1 MKNIFLILL
10 FGFLSAC
17 NPQDLKF
24 SQSFDDNGQEY
35 TTKTIIT
42 DEIINNESNSSS
54 KKNIN
59 QQKFQEVKNLPRE
72 VYSSSSDQ
80 NFNNKEEQE
89 TSVISPSQNPILS
102 QQETQI
108 LKPNTAKNLE
118 ISDLQIPKQYHRK
131 IPVALFLPF
140 TGKYKDLG
148 WSIFNASTLALF
160 ENDINNKIELI
171 LFDSKETIA
180 DNQKAFKEIID
191 RNIKVV
197 IGPIFSNNT
206 FAIEKLA
213 RDNDITVL
221 SLSNNFELLNKTTAY
236 GGIFAGGI
244 LPETQIDRIVNFAMD
259 KGKFNFA
266 ILAPNNSYGKIT
278 TDYLKKFVRA
288 RDGNFITSEFYEAN
302 NQDIE
307 RAVSRVVNSFGVPTK
322 SRNRDTSY
330 LGDYDRIYP
339 QVIFIPESGKVLSK
353 IANII
358 INQNKDEKQFQLAGS
373 TQWDDPA
380 TLKDINL
387 LGGWFPAPEPEKFQI
402 FIKNYYDSFG
412 KYPPRIASLAYDF
425 TTAIAMIAQDKKN
438 LRIEF
443 KDFTDFSE
451 KYNNNFTGIDG
462 IFRFLPNG
470 AVQRNLAVLQVGNQR
485 FDTLENSVERF
496 LKY

>member
-35 TTKTIIT
+35 TTKTIVT

-59 QQKFQEVKNLPRE
+59 QQKFQEVKNLPLE

-358 INQNKDEKQFQLAGS
+358 INQNKDEKQFQLVGS

-425 TTAIAMIAQDKKN
+425 TTAIAMISQDKKN

>member
-1 MKNIFLILL
+1 
-10 FGFLSAC
+10 
-17 NPQDLKF
+17 KF

-35 TTKTIIT
+35 TTKTIVT

-59 QQKFQEVKNLPRE
+59 QQKFQEVKNLPLE

-358 INQNKDEKQFQLAGS
+358 INQNKDEKQFQLVGS

-425 TTAIAMIAQDKKN
+425 TTAIAMISQDKKN

>member
-10 FGFLSAC
+10 FGFLIAC

-24 SQSFDDNGQEY
+24 KQNFYDNGQEY
-35 TTKTIIT
+35 ITKTIVN
-42 DEIINNESNSSS
+42 DEIINNESNFSSN
-54 KKNIN
+54 KNIN
-59 QQKFQEVKNLPRE
+59 QQKFQKEEKEPDLFF
-72 VYSSSSDQ
+72 SSPNQ
-80 NFNNKEEQE
+80 NFNNLQKQSYSE
-89 TSVISPSQNPILS
+89 VSPSQNPYLS
-102 QQETQI
+102 EEESQL

-148 WSIFNASTLALF
+148 WNIFNASTLALF
-160 ENDINNKIELI
+160 ENDINNKVELI
-171 LFDSKETIA
+171 LFDSKETIQ

-197 IGPIFSNNT
+197 IGPIFSNNS

-221 SLSNNFELLNKTTAY
+221 SLSNNFELLNKTTAH
-236 GGIFAGGI
+236 GGVFVGGI
-244 LPETQIDRIVNFAMD
+244 LPETQIDRIVNFAID

-278 TDYLKKFVRA
+278 TDYLKKFVRL
-288 RDGNFITSEFYEAN
+288 RDGNFITSEYYEAN
-302 NQDIE
+302 SQDIN
-307 RAVSRVVNSFGVPTK
+307 RAVNRVINSFGIPTK
-322 SRNRDTSY
+322 SKNRDTSY

-339 QVIFIPESGKVLSK
+339 QVIFIPESGKILSK
-353 IANII
+353 IASSIV
-358 INQNKDEKQFQLAGS
+358 NQNKDERQFQLVGS

-402 FIKNYYDSFG
+402 FIKKYYNSFG

-425 TTAIAMIAQDKKN
+425 TAAIAMISQDKKN
-438 LRIEF
+438 HRIDF
-443 KDFTDFSE
+443 KDFIDFSE
-451 KYNNNFTGIDG
+451 NYSNNLTGIDG

>member
-1 MKNIFLILL
+1 
-10 FGFLSAC
+10 
-17 NPQDLKF
+17 
-24 SQSFDDNGQEY
+24 
-35 TTKTIIT
+35 
-42 DEIINNESNSSS
+42 
-54 KKNIN
+54 
-59 QQKFQEVKNLPRE
+59 EVKNLPLE

-358 INQNKDEKQFQLAGS
+358 INQNKDEKQFQLVGS

-425 TTAIAMIAQDKKN
+425 TTAIAMISQDKKN

-451 KYNNNFTGIDG
+451 KDNNNFTGIDG

>member
-1 MKNIFLILL
+1 MKKIFLILL

-17 NPQDLKF
+17 NPQELKF
-24 SQSFDDNGQEY
+24 RQNFDDNDQEY
-35 TTKTIIT
+35 TSKTIIT
-42 DEIINNESNSSS
+42 DEIIKNDSDFSS

-59 QQKFQEVKNLPRE
+59 QQKFQENQNQSEAFFSQQNQTNITPTE
-72 VYSSSSDQ
+72 QSSSIFVPSPSPALS
-80 NFNNKEEQE
+80 EQE
-89 TSVISPSQNPILS
+89 SQL
-102 QQETQI
+102 
-108 LKPNTAKNLE
+108 LKNNTAKNLE

-160 ENDINNKIELI
+160 ENDINNKIELV
-171 LFDSKETIA
+171 LFDSKETIQ

-191 RNIKVV
+191 RNIKIV
-197 IGPIFSNNT
+197 IGPIFSNNS

-221 SLSNNFELLNKTTAY
+221 SLSNNYELLNKTTAY
-236 GGIFAGGI
+236 GGIFVGGI
-244 LPETQIDRIVNFAMD
+244 LPESQIDRIVNFAMD

-288 RDGNFITSEFYEAN
+288 RDGNFITSEYYEAN

-307 RAVSRVVNSFGVPTK
+307 RAVNRVVNSFGVPTK

-339 QVIFIPESGKVLSK
+339 QVIFIPESGKILSK
-353 IANII
+353 IANSI
-358 INQNKDEKQFQLAGS
+358 INSNKDERQFQLIGS

-412 KYPPRIASLAYDF
+412 KYPPRISSLAYDF

-438 LRIEF
+438 LRIDF
-443 KDFTDFSE
+443 KDLISFSE
-451 KYNNNFTGIDG
+451 KYSNNFTGIDG

>member
-1 MKNIFLILL
+1 MKNIFFIML
-10 FGFLSAC
+10 FGFLTAC

-24 SQSFDDNGQEY
+24 KQSFDENSQEY
-35 TTKTIIT
+35 ISKTIVT
-42 DEIINNESNSSS
+42 DEIINNENNFNS

-59 QQKFQEVKNLPRE
+59 QQKFQEEKRQPE
-72 VYSSSSDQ
+72 VVFSNPNQKFINTQDQ
-80 NFNNKEEQE
+80 NS
-89 TSVISPSQNPILS
+89 SVVSPSQNPYLS
-102 QQETQI
+102 EQEAQL
-108 LKPNTAKNLE
+108 LKSDTAKNLE

-148 WSIFNASTLALF
+148 WSIFNAATLALF

-171 LFDSKETIA
+171 LFDSKESIQ

-213 RDNDITVL
+213 RDNDITVI
-221 SLSNNFELLNKTTAY
+221 SLSNNFELLNKTTSF
-236 GGIFAGGI
+236 GGVFVGGI

-266 ILAPNNSYGKIT
+266 ILAPNNSYGKIS

-288 RDGNFITSEFYEAN
+288 RDGNFITSEFYETN
-302 NQDIE
+302 NQDID
-307 RAVSRVVNSFGVPTK
+307 RAVSRVINSFGVPTK

-339 QVIFIPESGKVLSK
+339 QVIYIPESGKILSK
-353 IANII
+353 IASSIVNL
-358 INQNKDEKQFQLAGS
+358 NKDERQFQLIGS
-373 TQWDDPA
+373 SQWDDPS

-387 LGGWFPAPEPEKFQI
+387 LGGWFPAPEPEKFQV

-425 TTAIAMIAQDKKN
+425 TTAIAIIAQDKKN
-438 LRIEF
+438 IRIDF
-443 KDFTDFSE
+443 KDFTDFSD

>member
-1 MKNIFLILL
+1 MKNIFFIIL
-10 FGFLSAC
+10 FGFLSSC
-17 NPQDLKF
+17 NMQDLKF
-24 SQSFDDNGQEY
+24 KQNFDENGQEY
-35 TTKTIIT
+35 TTDRIVT
-42 DEIINNESNSSS
+42 DEIITKENNINS

-59 QQKFQEVKNLPRE
+59 KQKFLEEKNQTDINFSNPN
-72 VYSSSSDQ
+72 Q
-80 NFNNKEEQE
+80 NFNNFQNQNPLGVAPEQNPYLSEQE
-89 TSVISPSQNPILS
+89 ALLLRPSTSR
-102 QQETQI
+102 
-108 LKPNTAKNLE
+108 NLE

-140 TGKYKDLG
+140 SGKYKDLG

-160 ENDINNKIELI
+160 ENDLNNKIELI
-171 LFDSKETIA
+171 LFDSKESIQ

-213 RDNDITVL
+213 RDNDITVI
-221 SLSNNFELLNKTTAY
+221 SLSNNFELLNKTTAF
-236 GGIFAGGI
+236 GGVFVGGI

-266 ILAPNNSYGKIT
+266 ILAPNNSYGKIS

-288 RDGNFITSEFYEAN
+288 RDGNFITSEFYEPTN
-302 NQDIE
+302 LDID
-307 RAVSRVVNSFGVPTK
+307 RAVNRVVNSFGVPTK
-322 SRNRDTSY
+322 SKNRDTSY

-339 QVIFIPESGKVLSK
+339 QVIFIPESGKILSK
-353 IANII
+353 IASSIVNL
-358 INQNKDEKQFQLAGS
+358 NKEERQFQLIGS
-373 TQWDDPA
+373 SQWDDPS

-387 LGGWFPAPEPEKFQI
+387 LGAWFPAPEPEKFQS
-402 FIKNYYDSFG
+402 FIKNYYSSFG
-412 KYPPRIASLAYDF
+412 KFPPRIASLAYDF

-438 LRIEF
+438 LRINF
-443 KDFTDFSE
+443 KDFIDFSE
-451 KYNNNFTGIDG
+451 KHSNDFTGIDG